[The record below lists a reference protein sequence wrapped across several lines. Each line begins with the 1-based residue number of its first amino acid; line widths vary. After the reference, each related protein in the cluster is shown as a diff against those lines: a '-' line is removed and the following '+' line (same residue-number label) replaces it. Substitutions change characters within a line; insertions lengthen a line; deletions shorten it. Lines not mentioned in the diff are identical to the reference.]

1 MTNSGQH
8 LVGTVTKA
16 RKIPFSNDIQDYIGS
31 TTRLW
36 RAQEWL
42 YYYTTCGKVKIYSTC
57 RRGHDSIACERL
69 RLLSEAEFY
78 KVKG

>member
-1 MTNSGQH
+1 MISKVT
-8 LVGTVTKA
+8 LVPLHAYG
-16 RKIPFSNDIQDYIGS
+16 
-31 TTRLW
+31 
-36 RAQEWL
+36 AQEWL
-42 YYYTTCGKVKIYSTC
+42 YYYTTCGKAKIYSTC